1 MFSATARR
9 TQLESWTERMVLNRG
24 CTWNPQGT
32 GGTYANTKSHTPQ
45 FNQNFQ
51 RGAGTLVVVF
61 CCVHSA
67 PQVTKCS
74 QAVNRWRRQV
84 QVFDCS
90 HHLVNSQQRPRGNP
104 ESTGSSFRR
113 LTGKAKGCRSSCH
126 ATKRKEEPLRYPIET
141 YALHDINERKLSH
154 CNCYN
159 RNICFPQYFPPKGF
173 LFSFPN
179 VHFFQPSL
187 YLHFAP
193 LFTLKAAF
201 TCISQKCCF
210 SGYFWLS

>member
-1 MFSATARR
+1 MLSLKHAKQPKTENQPLHSQAAGGRERERRLSGECTTVTMFSATARR

-32 GGTYANTKSHTPQ
+32 GGTYANAKSHTPQ

-51 RGAGTLVVVF
+51 SGAGTLVVVF
-61 CCVHSA
+61 CCVRSA

-74 QAVNRWRRQV
+74 QAVNRRRHQV

-126 ATKRKEEPLRYPIET
+126 ATKRKEESLRYPIET
-141 YALHDINERKLSH
+141 YALHDINK
-154 CNCYN
+154 
-159 RNICFPQYFPPKGF
+159 
-173 LFSFPN
+173 
-179 VHFFQPSL
+179 
-187 YLHFAP
+187 
-193 LFTLKAAF
+193 
-201 TCISQKCCF
+201 
-210 SGYFWLS
+210 